1 MGIKGEERKKTLFLT
16 GTRADFG
23 KLKPLMQTL
32 QDDERFDVHIFA
44 TGMHTLSRYGF
55 TLDEI
60 HKSGFRNI
68 YSYMNHIRNEPMDM
82 ILANTIQGL
91 SRYVNENKPDL
102 IVVHGDRVETL
113 AGAIVGSLNNILV
126 AHIEG
131 GEQSGTIDELIR
143 HSVTKMSHAHFVANE
158 DAANVVKRM
167 GEHNIFVIGSP
178 DIDVML
184 SDELPSLQE
193 AKEYYEIELD
203 KYAIALYHTVTTEHM
218 KKQSLEFADALLR
231 SSDNYVVIYPNN
243 DSGSGHIFDRYKRIE
258 HHSRFKFFPS
268 IRFEYFLTLLKN
280 AQYIIGNSSAGIRE
294 APVYG
299 VPTVN
304 VGTRQNNRANG
315 PTIINTSYDS
325 ESISNGIDEAKN
337 TKIYTTQEFGN
348 GDSAKRFLDVLT
360 SDQFWYIPKQKEL
373 VI

>member
-1 MGIKGEERKKTLFLT
+1 MK
-16 GTRADFG
+16 
-23 KLKPLMQTL
+23 TL

-203 KYAIALYHTVTTEHM
+203 KYAIALYHPVTTEYNTM
-218 KKQSLEFADALLR
+218 QAQANEFVDSLLD
-231 SSDNYVVIYPNN
+231 SGDNYVVIYPNN
-243 DSGSGHIFDRYKRIE
+243 DLGSEFIFKAYERLTG
-258 HHSRFKFFPS
+258 SRFKIFPS

-280 AQYIIGNSSAGIRE
+280 AQYIIGNSSVGIRE

-299 VPTVN
+299 VTSIN
-304 VGTRQNNRANG
+304 IGTRQQNRVNG
-315 PTIINTSYDS
+315 Q
-325 ESISNGIDEAKN
+325 
-337 TKIYTTQEFGN
+337 TTGFGN